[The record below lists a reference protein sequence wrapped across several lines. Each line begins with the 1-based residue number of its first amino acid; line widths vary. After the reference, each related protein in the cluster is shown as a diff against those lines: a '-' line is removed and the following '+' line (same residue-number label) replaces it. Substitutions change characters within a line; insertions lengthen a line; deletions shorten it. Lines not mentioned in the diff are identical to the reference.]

1 MLFKEAKTLLL
12 KFALIQISKPFHL
25 LEEMRQ
31 ENIFTE
37 QLAILEKEL
46 RLTWELKI
54 MLL

>member
-1 MLFKEAKTLLL
+1 MLCKEAKTLLL
-12 KFALIQISKPFHL
+12 KFALIQTSRLFLL
-25 LEEMRQ
+25 LEVMKQ
-31 ENIFTE
+31 ESIFIE